1 MQPFRIVSNKINNYE
16 SYPRFIKNSLVMNWG
31 WLISFLMISIFNGW
45 MIQVSRVEPLFLDED
60 TLKQVIAIYF
70 AIFPLAATIYIVI
83 KNTAFLVASLV
94 SSRLILAVALCY
106 LILPASNSLF
116 MVFLG
121 FNILFFIFIL
131 IFVSKTRGAIFPA
144 FILFFTLVLFL
155 IGYGKWAFYIV
166 WYCNLV
172 VTVNKSGRHLRSA
185 LDSFDAAMVSLTAI
199 AAVGLAVGWVMGG
212 FSG

>member
-1 MQPFRIVSNKINNYE
+1 
-16 SYPRFIKNSLVMNWG
+16 
-31 WLISFLMISIFNGW
+31 MISIFNGW